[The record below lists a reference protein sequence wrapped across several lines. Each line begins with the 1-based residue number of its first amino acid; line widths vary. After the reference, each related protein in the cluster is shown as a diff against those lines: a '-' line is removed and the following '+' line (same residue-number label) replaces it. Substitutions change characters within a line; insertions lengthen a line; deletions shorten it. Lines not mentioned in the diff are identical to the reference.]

1 MKKGLAFASPFFME
15 SFYFLTGGVNPP

>member
-15 SFYFLTGGVNPP
+15 SFYFLTGGMNPP